1 MDPGVPS
8 PNANTEQEAQ
18 CKLQEWSSQ
27 ALADLNTSWVA
38 EREVWGREERKN
50 QSTGWD
56 GGRGAERGE
65 LTRGLAGAS
74 QQGSSIRF
82 TDISGSHPEFS
93 LTALSTA
100 S

>member
-8 PNANTEQEAQ
+8 LNANTGQEAQ

-27 ALADLNTSWVA
+27 ARTDLNTSWVA
-38 EREVWGREERKN
+38 EREVKGQGGKENK
-50 QSTGWD
+50 STGWG

-93 LTALSTA
+93 LTAFSTA